1 MELGSYESYLNIS
14 VGNDGSSV
22 GVTCT
27 QLQIQD
33 GTIHYEV
40 DQISLCD
47 AEQKQVAALDNKP
60 TLGMVVPEQQLKDV
74 VVNVLSIDERVFSE
88 ISTNPGLALD
98 WCVLVETFH

>member
-1 MELGSYESYLNIS
+1 M
-14 VGNDGSSV
+14 GNDGSTV

-40 DQISLCD
+40 DQVSLCD
-47 AEQKQVAALDNKP
+47 AEQKQGAALDNKP